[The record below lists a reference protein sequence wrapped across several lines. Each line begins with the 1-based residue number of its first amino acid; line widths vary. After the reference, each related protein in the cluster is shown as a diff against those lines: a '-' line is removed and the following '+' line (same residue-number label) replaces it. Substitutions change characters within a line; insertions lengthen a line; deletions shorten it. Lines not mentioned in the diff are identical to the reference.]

1 MTYSI
6 ALAGVPGIERDAGL
20 LAERP
25 DRLQR
30 AMQMRAGLGM
40 HGDLV
45 AAGFCKGFEI
55 GVAGRDHQMRVKDLL
70 GVRAHRL
77 DDVGAVGNVRHKMPV
92 HHVEMDP
99 VGAGG
104 VDRADLFAE
113 PGKIRRQDRR
123 RDDEGT

>member
-6 ALAGVPGIERDAGL
+6 ALTGVPWIEHDAGL
-20 LAERP
+20 LAERA

-40 HGDLV
+40 DGDLI
-45 AAGFCKGFEI
+45 AAGLGEGFEI
-55 GVAGRDHQMRVKDLL
+55 GIARRDHQVRVEDLP

-77 DDVGAVGNVRHKMPV
+77 DDVGAVGNVGNEMSV

-99 VGAGG
+99 VGAGRVHG
-104 VDRADLFAE
+104 ADLFAE
-113 PGKIRRQDRR
+113 LGEVRRQDRR
-123 RDDEGT
+123 GDDEGT